1 MKKDINKNWNKK
13 DKKYFELT
21 PLMKISLLRVWIK
34 EWCKRLDIKLSEE
47 EIEEIYNNNIANI
60 ENIYFAN
67 TNMIIEKYIDKNLI
81 ICIF

>member
-13 DKKYFELT
+13 DKKYFKLT

-34 EWCKRLDIKLSEE
+34 EWCKRLDVKLSEE
-47 EIEEIYNNNIANI
+47 ETEEIYNNNIANI

-67 TNMIIEKYIDKNLI
+67 TNMIIKKYIEKNLN
-81 ICIF
+81 

>member
-13 DKKYFELT
+13 DKKYFELK

-34 EWCKRLDIKLSEE
+34 EWCKRLDVKLSEE

-67 TNMIIEKYIDKNLI
+67 TNMIIEKYIEKI
-81 ICIF
+81 

>member
-67 TNMIIEKYIDKNLI
+67 TNMIIEKYIEKN
-81 ICIF
+81 

>member
-67 TNMIIEKYIDKNLI
+67 TNMIIEKYIEKNLN
-81 ICIF
+81 

>member
-34 EWCKRLDIKLSEE
+34 EWCKRLDIELSEE
-47 EIEEIYNNNIANI
+47 EIEEIYNNNTANI

-67 TNMIIEKYIDKNLI
+67 TNMIIC
-81 ICIF
+81 ICIK

>member
-47 EIEEIYNNNIANI
+47 EIEEI
-60 ENIYFAN
+60 
-67 TNMIIEKYIDKNLI
+67 
-81 ICIF
+81 

>member
-13 DKKYFELT
+13 DKKYFKPT

-34 EWCKRLDIKLSEE
+34 EWCKRLDVKLSEE

-67 TNMIIEKYIDKNLI
+67 TNMIIEKYIEKNLN
-81 ICIF
+81 

>member
-47 EIEEIYNNNIANI
+47 EIDIIYYNNVSNID
-60 ENIYFAN
+60 NIYFPN
-67 TNMIIEKYIDKNLI
+67 TEIIVKEYMGKNILKKLL
-81 ICIF
+81 

>member
-47 EIEEIYNNNIANI
+47 EMEEIYNNNIANI

-67 TNMIIEKYIDKNLI
+67 TNMIIEKYIEKN
-81 ICIF
+81 

>member
-67 TNMIIEKYIDKNLI
+67 TNMIIVKYIEKN
-81 ICIF
+81 